1 VSKEHPEVISSGI
14 DALVAKLH
22 DDGVKAGQEEA
33 GRLVEAARRDAARIR
48 QQAEKEATEL
58 LEKARQQTETE
69 RRAAEEAL
77 QVAFRDMVLDMK
89 NQLLLRL
96 SEIFQQR
103 VRDAVSEP
111 EIIEQMVVEAVGR
124 LAGKQTSA
132 MKGKTRVLLPEEML
146 GISEIRDNPEKAIQG
161 PLADIA
167 FKLRDE
173 LLEAGIELMPG
184 RLKSGD
190 KQSALRIVL
199 NDGQMALDINA
210 DTVSE
215 LLMSYLQ
222 PRFQAILE
230 GVIR

>member
-1 VSKEHPEVISSGI
+1 MSKEHPEVISSGI
-14 DALVAKLH
+14 DALVARLH
-22 DDGVKAGQEEA
+22 DDGVKAGQDEA
-33 GRLVEAARRDAARIR
+33 SRLVEAARRDAVRIR
-48 QQAEKEATEL
+48 QQAEKDAAEL
-58 LEKARQQTETE
+58 LDNARRQTETE

-103 VRDAVSEP
+103 VRETIAEP
-111 EIIEQMVVEAVGR
+111 EILGHMVVEAAGR
-124 LAGKQTSA
+124 LAGRQA
-132 MKGKTRVLLPEEML
+132 GDMQGKTRVLLPEELL
-146 GISEIRDNPEKAIQG
+146 GISEIRDNPEKATQG
-161 PLADIA
+161 PLAELA

-184 RLKSGD
+184 RLKNGD
-190 KQSALRIVL
+190 QQSALRIVL
-199 NDGQMALDINA
+199 NDGQMALDIDA
-210 DTVSE
+210 DTVSQ